1 MTCVVIVLSAREN
14 TIFIH
19 KKHVKYNP
27 YCMSLMMLCYMEL
40 KERNGV
46 ERDESQLTDECK
58 WNLTIGESRYKL
70 YTNQTKQ

>member
-1 MTCVVIVLSAREN
+1 
-14 TIFIH
+14 
-19 KKHVKYNP
+19 
-27 YCMSLMMLCYMEL
+27 MSLRMLCYMEL
-40 KERNGV
+40 KERNET